1 MDRVNDGVAD
11 DGNAL
16 SDALAGEIVTVARSR
31 SKVQRR
37 DLTGQLAVHFLRE
50 RRIFVVGAQTS
61 LNMADRN
68 FVVER
73 CECAGKGGRGIAVDE
88 NNVRLRLFEHL
99 IQTVQALFGDGSERL
114 TRLHDIQV
122 IIRPDAENIKNLIE
136 HFAMLCG
143 NAHDGLGVFVLLKR
157 MHERSHFDSFRAR
170 TEYSHYLD
178 FIHVCFSP
186 PVQPLFCVFSAP
198 ADACPSVPR
207 RR

>member
-16 SDALAGEIVTVARSR
+16 CDALAGEIVTVARSR

-37 DLTGQLAVHFLRE
+37 NLTGQLAVHFLRE
-50 RRIFVVGAQTS
+50 RRIFVVGAQTG

-99 IQTVQALFGDGSERL
+99 IQTVQALLGNGRQRL

-143 NAHDGLGVFVLLKR
+143 NAHDGLSVFVLLKR

-178 FIHVCFSP
+178 FIHRLYPPCFRMRVCS
-186 PVQPLFCVFSAP
+186 SAP
-198 ADACPSVPR
+198 HR
-207 RR
+207 K